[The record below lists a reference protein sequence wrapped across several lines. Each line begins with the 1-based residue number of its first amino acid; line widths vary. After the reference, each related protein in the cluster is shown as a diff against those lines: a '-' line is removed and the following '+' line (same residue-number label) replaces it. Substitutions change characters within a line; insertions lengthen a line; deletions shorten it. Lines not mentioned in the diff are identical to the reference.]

1 MQKAVLEF
9 QGSFY
14 LVCLT
19 VNVKLQKRALLGL
32 WWNDVEEWNATTT
45 DYSHSFEF
53 VEPVGNGTYRCSF
66 EITVEGNGGSA
77 DVVTDEI
84 TVKN

>member
-1 MQKAVLEF
+1 MQ
-9 QGSFY
+9 G
-14 LVCLT
+14 VCLC
-19 VNVKLQKRALLGL
+19 VRSRALLGL

-45 DYSHSFEF
+45 NNSHIFEF
-53 VEPVGNGTYRCSF
+53 IEAVGNGTYRCSF

-77 DVVTDEI
+77 DVITDEI